1 MSANRVIG
9 CNNTIPWHIPGEQ
22 LRFKKI
28 TMGHPLIMG
37 RLTWED
43 IGRPLPGRR
52 NIILSRN
59 PDFSATGGE
68 NADSLEQALQLCQ
81 QEKKVF
87 IIGGEQIYRAAL
99 PLAETIILTLLPDF
113 IEGDTWFPEFSANDF
128 VLSDSERV
136 NSPVCYTVKTYRR

>member
-113 IEGDTWFPEFSANDF
+113 IEGDTWFPKFSANDF